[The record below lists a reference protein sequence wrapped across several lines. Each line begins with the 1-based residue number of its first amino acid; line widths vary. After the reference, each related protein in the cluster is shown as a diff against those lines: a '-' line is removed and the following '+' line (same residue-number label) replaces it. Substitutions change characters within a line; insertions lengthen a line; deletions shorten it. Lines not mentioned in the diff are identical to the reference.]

1 MKQNKQIKFKRNKMN
16 QIWVIQLIL
25 PIQKV
30 SLDLMF

>member
-1 MKQNKQIKFKRNKMN
+1 MKQNKQIKFKRDKMN